1 MAKHRVVIT
10 GLGIVTPLGN
20 DIETTWQKL
29 LAGKSG
35 ISYLADKFPS
45 LANYDC
51 KVAGFVKNEQAL
63 IDDILTTKEQHH
75 TDRFIHL
82 GLIAAKQAMI
92 DSGLSG
98 SLPEQR
104 DRFGSYI
111 GVGLGGL
118 SQIENAVKKYDSD
131 GPKRLSPF
139 TIPSL
144 ISNEAVGWASIKWN
158 IQGPTAIITNACS
171 SSSNA
176 LGIAMRE
183 IRDGY
188 SDYILA
194 GGTES
199 CMIPAAIAGFGN
211 MRALSNWQGNPEQ
224 ASRPFDAQRTGFVM
238 AEGAAMLVLERKDL
252 AIKRNAKIYAEIVGY
267 GSTTDAYH
275 ITAIHPDGMG
285 GIMAVRQALIDAN
298 IEPSQVDY
306 VNAHGTGT
314 KMNDLVETKI
324 LKHVFGKHVNP
335 SNPKHACISSTKSM
349 TGHMLGATG
358 AAEAIFCA
366 LALYNQILPP
376 TINLENTD
384 PCCDLDYIPNVAR
397 NANIKYAISNSFGF
411 GGNNATLVLKTP

>member
-1 MAKHRVVIT
+1 MPKHSVVIT
-10 GLGIVTPLGN
+10 GIGIITPLGN
-20 DIETTWQKL
+20 NVATTWENL

-35 ISYLADKFPS
+35 ISHLADKFPS
-45 LANYDC
+45 LADYDC
-51 KVAGFVKNEQAL
+51 KVAGFVKNEQSL
-63 IDDILTTKEQHH
+63 IDEILTAKEQHH

-82 GLIAAKQAMI
+82 CLVAAKQAMN
-92 DSGLSG
+92 DSGLSN
-98 SLPEQR
+98 SFPEQR

-111 GVGLGGL
+111 GIGLGGL
-118 SQIENAVKKYDSD
+118 SQIENAIRKYDSN

-158 IQGPTAIITNACS
+158 IQGSTAIITNACS

-176 LGIAMRE
+176 LGLAMRE

-188 SDYILA
+188 ADYMLT

-211 MRALSNWQGNPEQ
+211 MRALSTWQGNPEN

-238 AEGAAMLVLERKDL
+238 AEGAAMLMLERKDL
-252 AIKRNAKIYAEIVGY
+252 AIKRNAKIYAEIAGY

-275 ITAIHPDGMG
+275 ITAIHPDGTG
-285 GIMAVRQALIDAN
+285 GIRAVEQALHDAQ

-306 VNAHGTGT
+306 INAHGTGT
-314 KMNDLVETKI
+314 KMNDAVETKI
-324 LKHVFGKHVNP
+324 LKQVFGQHVNP
-335 SNPKHACISSTKSM
+335 SSERHACISSTKSM

-366 LALYNQILPP
+366 LAIQNQIIPP
-376 TINLENTD
+376 TINFDNAD
-384 PCCDLDYIPNVAR
+384 PNCDLDYVPNIAR
-397 NANIKYAISNSFGF
+397 KATVNYAISNSFGF
-411 GGNNATLVLKTP
+411 GGNNATIVLKTP